1 MGDARRGRS
10 RRGRTRAEPASTLS
24 LSRTLGGR
32 WRLDAELGPLDGEV
46 LDTALRL
53 AQGFDAD
60 EADTARS
67 RAQRR
72 AEALGEICRG
82 YLQRRDQPAGSR
94 HRPHVNVIV
103 HLDDLLARRGGEC
116 PDATV
121 IDGASLGA
129 LSCDSVLHRV
139 LVAGRSTVLDYGT
152 STRTISAN
160 LFAALVVRDRHCR
173 FPGCDRPASWCD
185 AHHVV
190 HVADGGA
197 TCPSNL
203 VLVCSRHHH
212 RLHQPGWSAT
222 LGDDAELMVSDPE
235 GRHRTSHPPGH
246 SPRPPPE
253 LFAA

>member
-1 MGDARRGRS
+1 M
-10 RRGRTRAEPASTLS
+10 
-24 LSRTLGGR
+24 
-32 WRLDAELGPLDGEV
+32 
-46 LDTALRL
+46 
-53 AQGFDAD
+53 
-60 EADTARS
+60 
-67 RAQRR
+67 
-72 AEALGEICRG
+72 
-82 YLQRRDQPAGSR
+82 
-94 HRPHVNVIV
+94 IV
-103 HLDDLLARRGGEC
+103 HLDHLLAGRGGEC

-152 STRTISAN
+152 STRTVSAN
-160 LFAALVVRDRHCR
+160 LFAALVVRDRNCR

-190 HVADGGA
+190 HVADGEA

-222 LGDDAELMVSDPE
+222 LGDDAELVVSDPE

-253 LFAA
+253 VMAA